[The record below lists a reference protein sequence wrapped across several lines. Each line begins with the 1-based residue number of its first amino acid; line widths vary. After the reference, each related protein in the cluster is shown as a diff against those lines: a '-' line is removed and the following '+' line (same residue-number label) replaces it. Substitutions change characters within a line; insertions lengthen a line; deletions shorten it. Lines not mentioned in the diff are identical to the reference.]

1 MMRKE
6 TDRENLRI
14 KYSIYPMSIESWLSM
29 EIPDQFP
36 KLHQWIQNLILS
48 SFVLQEKI
56 ILNTKSNQAEHEIAI
71 STRPIFLESSL
82 LTYNH

>member
-36 KLHQWIQNLILS
+36 KLHRNSEFAYHNLYS
-48 SFVLQEKI
+48 
-56 ILNTKSNQAEHEIAI
+56 
-71 STRPIFLESSL
+71 
-82 LTYNH
+82 

>member
-36 KLHQWIQNLILS
+36 KLHQWIQNLNFDL
-48 SFVLQEKI
+48 VI
-56 ILNTKSNQAEHEIAI
+56 IFTPREIYFW
-71 STRPIFLESSL
+71 TQNPIKQSMKLPFPLDQYFNL
-82 LTYNH
+82 

>member
-36 KLHQWIQNLILS
+36 KLHQHQIQNLILS
-48 SFVLQEKI
+48 SF
-56 ILNTKSNQAEHEIAI
+56 EIYFWI
-71 STRPIFLESSL
+71 QNPIKQSMKLPFPPDQ
-82 LTYNH
+82 YF